1 MSNVSIHG
9 RNIAFRGSL
18 QHKFSKNIYTK
29 AQLNEMFAKADEEE
43 KQLGS
48 LPESWVKKFSPDEIG
63 KKTSEVFDLFSEF
76 STSVCKAETQ
86 KIGRASCR
94 ERV

>member
-29 AQLNEMFAKADEEE
+29 AQLNEMFAKLKPKNMKLKKEECAN
-43 KQLGS
+43 L
-48 LPESWVKKFSPDEIG
+48 SWS
-63 KKTSEVFDLFSEF
+63 
-76 STSVCKAETQ
+76 
-86 KIGRASCR
+86 
-94 ERV
+94 